1 MRKKVLPDK
10 IRMFELMVHDKNM
23 WQDRPV
29 YMHIDASENP
39 EQVIGEAMGYYAAK
53 YPGYKVRVSS
63 DFNGGFSQYSV
74 EDGQFVDHAI
84 DYDINRDLDVSKIQ
98 EHMIHVLQDTQNLES
113 YKPTNPL
120 SVLYEKPEK
129 PGVSYDFHANDKDYS
144 WKDKRMIEQNIPN
157 LLQTM
162 DVDRCDA
169 RTYAM
174 MQFKDD
180 MGHAFY
186 SEVLH
191 RMPDEF
197 RPHILSVN
205 ECGLGSYHVEVQIG
219 DDLVSDTV
227 NYDVEGIRKYG
238 KPSEVASVGTVWNRY
253 MIDHVIREKDL
264 QEGKQVTVNQDIHRP
279 SDVRFLNGVPNDF
292 LHKLKTKD
300 VDGNGFTVT
309 VPCPESP
316 NKFGNITVRQF
327 TTGLDN
333 NHKNIVLS
341 DDVYQVKYTNEDGR
355 RISVQKS
362 VDSICADF
370 KNGYQQYASLENV
383 RHRQVPD
390 VSVDMKGVDEL
401 EFR

>member
-1 MRKKVLPDK
+1 MLPDK
-10 IRMFELMVHDKNM
+10 IRMFELMVHDKSM

-39 EQVIGEAMGYYAAK
+39 EQVIGEAMGYYAVK

-74 EDGQFVDHAI
+74 EDGQFVNHEI

-98 EHMIHVLQDTQNLES
+98 EYMTHVLQNTQNLES
-113 YKPTNPL
+113 YRPTNPL

-129 PGVSYDFHANDKDYS
+129 PGVSYNFYANDKDYS
-144 WKDKRMIEQNIPN
+144 WQDKRMIERNIPN

-162 DVDRCDA
+162 DIDRCDA
-169 RTYAM
+169 RTYEM
-174 MQFKDD
+174 MQFKVD

-191 RMPDEF
+191 RMPDSF

-253 MIDHVIREKDL
+253 MIDHVIQEKDL
-264 QEGKQVTVNQDIHRP
+264 QEGKQVIVNQDMNRP
-279 SDVRFLNGVPNDF
+279 SDVRFLNEVPNDF

-300 VDGNGFTVT
+300 TDGNGFMVT

-316 NKFGNITVRQF
+316 NKFGNVMVKQF

-341 DDVYQVKYTNEDGR
+341 NDVYQVKYTNEDGQR
-355 RISVQKS
+355 VSVQKS